1 MCTIQIYR
9 SGEGKYNIHFWIFVL
24 KPSRDL
30 NLEVLL
36 NSDAYDRLNGPKMMR
51 SNKTPASPSPVKSM
65 LESSRES
72 SRRNPTD
79 LMSKA
84 PGPNSASSLR
94 VPYERWNPN
103 HNRIASAHT
112 TRHQTSIHMPEHSIT
127 LLKCI

>member
-1 MCTIQIYR
+1 M
-9 SGEGKYNIHFWIFVL
+9 L

-36 NSDAYDRLNGPKMMR
+36 NSDAYDRLNGPKMMG
-51 SNKTPASPSPVKSM
+51 SNNMPASPSPVKSM
-65 LESSRES
+65 LES

-94 VPYERWNPN
+94 VTYER
-103 HNRIASAHT
+103 
-112 TRHQTSIHMPEHSIT
+112 
-127 LLKCI
+127 